1 MYDRAMSIRIVLALC
16 AATMAMMTG
25 SAMAHHSGAG
35 EFDMSRPVH
44 LRGVVAS
51 VEYANPHS
59 RVLIDV
65 KTNKGTIERWT
76 LEGPSIVNIRR
87 FEWNKEP
94 VKAGDTIAVCGY
106 AGIKPATR
114 GSRKL
119 SAAVLTMANGEK
131 RVWENY
137 RVGKCELDK

>member
-1 MYDRAMSIRIVLALC
+1 MAAMNIRIVRPLL
-16 AATMAMMTG
+16 AATMVMMTG
-25 SAMAHHSGAG
+25 SAAAHHSFAG
-35 EFDMSRPVH
+35 EFDVSRPVH

-51 VEYANPHS
+51 VEFANPHS
-59 RVLIDV
+59 RILLDV
-65 KTNKGTIERWT
+65 RTAKGTVERWA
-76 LEGPSIVNIRR
+76 LEGPSIVTIRR
-87 FEWNKEP
+87 FEWNKQP
-94 VKAGDTIAVCGY
+94 LKAGDRIDVCGY
-106 AGIKPATR
+106 AGIKRATR